1 MLMQIQ
7 YAQYIM
13 SVPKPTTNALLRSF
27 FRFVFY
33 CLFLYFYFIES
44 LSLFCGDGGWNT
56 LDKGSLASVKPVFMS
71 MCYNIIQCVPQ
82 KT

>member
-27 FRFVFY
+27 FRFVFLLSIP
-33 CLFLYFYFIES
+33 LFLFY
-44 LSLFCGDGGWNT
+44 
-56 LDKGSLASVKPVFMS
+56 
-71 MCYNIIQCVPQ
+71 
-82 KT
+82 